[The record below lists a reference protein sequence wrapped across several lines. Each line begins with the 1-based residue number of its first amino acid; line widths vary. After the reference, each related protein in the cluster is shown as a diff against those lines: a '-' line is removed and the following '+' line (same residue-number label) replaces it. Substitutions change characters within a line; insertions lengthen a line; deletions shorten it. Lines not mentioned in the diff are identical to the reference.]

1 MRVDLILSL
10 AGGCRSRNNNI
21 AHLFHF
27 SFVAAMSGHGMSSGN
42 LSKTI
47 QIRKNGSQELF
58 KYVLHSSLT
67 LDHFLQSAGDVLDMN
82 IRAEWAFNSDGLAID
97 DLIFINDNDII
108 VLSQTKTLIK
118 TFIKFSLDNELK
130 LSANGIP
137 AAIGPYS
144 VCEFIGM
151 GGFGEV
157 HRGIHQRTNE
167 QVALKFI
174 SKSRL
179 RDVHDALKIQQE
191 CQTLLSLK
199 HVNIIHMYSREETSQ
214 HWVLAFELMVGGD
227 LHNYLCKRGGE
238 KRVVADVKLTNDESK
253 RVFQQIIR

>member
-1 MRVDLILSL
+1 
-10 AGGCRSRNNNI
+10 
-21 AHLFHF
+21 
-27 SFVAAMSGHGMSSGN
+27 MSSGN

-58 KYVLHSSLT
+58 KFVLHPSLT
-67 LDHFLQSAGDVLDMN
+67 LDHFLQSAGDILN

-97 DLIFINDNDII
+97 DLIFISDNDVI

-118 TFIKFSLDNELK
+118 TSIKFSLDNELK
-130 LSANGIP
+130 LSA
-137 AAIGPYS
+137 AVGPYS

-214 HWVLAFELMVGGD
+214 HWLLAFELMAGGD